1 MGNFQD
7 SEHRRGRITAAL
19 IIVSLLAIG
28 PSAQALPG
36 DGLVLRTGPVGGP
49 CGYSN
54 TYGAPRPG
62 GRKHLGVDIIAN
74 EGVPLI
80 AVDDGVISKV
90 VPDAPN
96 NTGGNY
102 LRLKIADGTYYSY
115 LHLQSFAD
123 GIAVGTRVTSGQVIG
138 YVGMTGSAPVPHLHF
153 EVHPLGGDAI
163 DPTPLVYAAGTC
175 GPPHDQGTP
184 KPKPAPRVTTTPGI
198 PLVPAVREGTLNT
211 AVVYETVPAPPDTT
225 GDKPFPGE
233 PFPPTPD
240 VVAPEITTTTT
251 VLPTTPVGNG
261 TAGAVVFAPPNAIAA
276 DRVTGVKVVGFP
288 GLPASSRSVT
298 LSITMVGDAAGR
310 AAVWPCGTRAGL
322 DGGIPL
328 LDPQAGAEVATTVT
342 LAPGDEGR
350 VCIVATTRVMLRV
363 AVLAV
368 G

>member
-1 MGNFQD
+1 M
-7 SEHRRGRITAAL
+7 SL
-19 IIVSLLAIG
+19 IAVG
-28 PSAQALPG
+28 PSAHALPG
-36 DGLVLRTGPVGGP
+36 DGLVLKTGPVGGP

-54 TYGAPRPG
+54 TFGAPRPG

-80 AVDDGVISKV
+80 AVDNGVISKL

-115 LHLQSFAD
+115 LHLQEFAD
-123 GIAVGTRVTSGQVIG
+123 GIVAGAPVTSGQVIG

-153 EVHPLGGDAI
+153 EVHPGGGDPI
-163 DPTPLVYAAGTC
+163 DPTPLVYATGTC
-175 GPPHDQGTP
+175 GPPHDQGTA
-184 KPKPAPRVTTTPGI
+184 KPNPPPRVTTTPGI
-198 PLVPAVREGTLNT
+198 PLIPAVREGSLNT
-211 AVVYETVPAPPDTT
+211 AVVYDTVPAPGDTT
-225 GDKPFPGE
+225 GERPFTGE

-240 VVAPEITTTTT
+240 VVTPELTTTTT
-251 VLPTTPVGNG
+251 VFSPPLTVPVGTG
-261 TAGAVVFAPPNAIAA
+261 TGGLIVFEPPTAIPA
-276 DRVTGVKVVGFP
+276 DHVTGVKVVGFP

-298 LSITMVGDAAGR
+298 LSITIVGDGAGR

-322 DGGIPL
+322 DGGTPL
-328 LDPQAGAEVATTVT
+328 LDPQAGVEVSTTVT
-342 LAPGDEGR
+342 LAPGDQGR
-350 VCIVATTRVMLRV
+350 VCIVATSRYTLRV

>member
-1 MGNFQD
+1 M
-7 SEHRRGRITAAL
+7 
-19 IIVSLLAIG
+19 VSLVAVG
-28 PSAQALPG
+28 PSAHAVPG
-36 DGLVLRTGPVGGP
+36 DGLVLKTGPVGGP

-54 TYGAPRPG
+54 TFGAARPG
-62 GRKHLGVDIIAN
+62 GRKHLGVDIIAA

-102 LRLKIADGTYYSY
+102 LRLKIADGSYYSY
-115 LHLQSFAD
+115 LHLQAFAE
-123 GIAVGTRVTSGQVIG
+123 GIVVGSRVTNGQVIG

-153 EVHPLGGDAI
+153 EVHPIGGDAI

-175 GPPHDQGTP
+175 GPPYDQGTA
-184 KPKPAPRVTTTPGI
+184 KPKPAPRVTTPPGI
-198 PLVPAVREGTLNT
+198 PLIAAVREGALNT
-211 AVVYETVPAPPDTT
+211 TVVDQTVPAPADSTDTGAVSDT
-225 GDKPFPGE
+225 GEMPFPGE

-240 VVAPEITTTTT
+240 VVTPGVVTPGVTTTTA
-251 VLPTTPVGNG
+251 VLPTTPVSSR
-261 TAGAVVFAPPNAIAA
+261 AGGLVVFESSSAIPA
-276 DRVTGVKVVGFP
+276 DHVTGVKVVGFP
-288 GLPASSRSVT
+288 GLPASSRSIT
-298 LSITMVGDAAGR
+298 LSITMVGDEAGR

-328 LDPQAGAEVATTVT
+328 LDPQAGAEVGTTVT
-342 LAPGDEGR
+342 LAPGDQGR
-350 VCIVATTRVMLRV
+350 VCIVATTRATLRV